1 MSNKAKFKIKNIN
14 FYNYRIP
21 IISGGMMK
29 NLVSMKTWSF
39 LLIFLFVIGVAF
51 IPANGFSEDL
61 AGSIHVKE
69 FSIIGNK
76 AMDTDEILAC
86 LIDYQGKDYTLDG
99 LKDIADRITDLY
111 QQEGYVLAK
120 AYIPK
125 QEIQDGIVTIAVVE
139 GELGFIEI
147 TDNKYYTSEYVKNW
161 FSHLKRDAVREQ
173 DIERAIL
180 LVNDTKALN
189 VTTAFKRGKKPGTA
203 DLIVKVEDS
212 YPLSLDLTYDNHGN
226 PLVSRDK
233 VGFNLQ
239 TGMSPFSG
247 SELNIR
253 GVMGGEFDQT
263 FYGLID
269 YQTPIGYQGA
279 RWGLR
284 YLYADYLVGGDLDIL
299 GIEGESQ
306 ILGGYVSYPFIKT
319 KKHNLTTTIGFDYKH
334 MFETDMNV
342 QKSNDDLSVAYLRN
356 DYDSIDRF
364 FGDEK
369 PAKNYISLTY
379 SHGFNSVFGSIKQN
393 EKGTSNQGADG
404 KFEKFNLDVVRVQ
417 KLWKDI
423 IVLTKGSGQ
432 YSHDMLTSGEKFA
445 IGGANSVRGT
455 RLGEFVGESGYLASL
470 EISSSY
476 PFIWLK
482 NMLLL
487 GKKISDDDVK
497 KTIRAVAFGDHA
509 GVFEVDN
516 GEHPSIGKN
525 KSDYL
530 SSIGFGARL
539 YLFDRLDLKF
549 DVGYPFWKSE
559 FHWGDEIIYLSA
571 NYNAI
576 KF

>member
-1 MSNKAKFKIKNIN
+1 
-14 FYNYRIP
+14 
-21 IISGGMMK
+21 MMK
-29 NLVSMKTWSF
+29 NLVGKKIWGF
-39 LLIFLFVIGVAF
+39 LLIFLLVIAAAF
-51 IPANGFSEDL
+51 IPVNGFSEDL
-61 AGSIHVKE
+61 TGTVHVKE

-76 AMDTDEILAC
+76 AMDTDDIHAC
-86 LIDYQGKDYTLDG
+86 LEDYKDKDYTLDG

-125 QEIQDGIVTIAVVE
+125 QEIEDGIVTIAVVE

-180 LVNDTKALN
+180 LVNDTKALK

-212 YPLSLDLTYDNHGN
+212 YPLSLDLNYDNHGN
-226 PLVSRDK
+226 PLISRGRM
-233 VGFNLQ
+233 GFNLQ

-247 SELNIR
+247 SELNIK
-253 GVMGGEFDQT
+253 GVMGERFDKT

-284 YLYADYLVGGDLDIL
+284 YLYADYLVGGDLEIL
-299 GIEGESQ
+299 GLEGESQ
-306 ILGGYVSYPFIKT
+306 ILGGYLSYPFVKT
-319 KKHNLTTTIGFDYKH
+319 KKHNLTATMGFDYKH
-334 MFETDMNV
+334 MFETDMDV
-342 QKSNDDLSVAYLRN
+342 QKSNDDLSVGYVRL
-356 DYDSIDRF
+356 DYDAIDRF
-364 FGDEK
+364 LGDK
-369 PAKNYISLTY
+369 MPAKNYLSLTY
-379 SHGFNSVFGSIKQN
+379 SHGFNSVFGSIKEN
-393 EKGTSNQGADG
+393 DPDSSNFGADG
-404 KFEKFNLDVVRVQ
+404 NFDKYNLDVVRVQ
-417 KLWKDI
+417 KMWKDI

-432 YSHDMLTSGEKFA
+432 YSNAILTSGEKFS

-455 RLGEFVGESGYLASL
+455 RLGEFVGEKGYLASL

-482 NMLLL
+482 NFLLL
-487 GKKISDDDVK
+487 GKKISDEDVK

-516 GEHPSIGKN
+516 GEDPTIGKAEDN
-525 KSDYL
+525 YL
-530 SSIGFGARL
+530 SSIGVGARI

-549 DVGYPFWKSE
+549 DVGYPFRTSE
-559 FHWGDEIIYLSA
+559 FHWGDEIIYLSV
-571 NYNAI
+571 NYNAV